1 MSSYR
6 VVKTGLLGLLRPE
19 YAGPFMEALEGVIHN
34 HHKAFIEALLL
45 LNLFVNDRAGAVGAE
60 MPQINQTL
68 VYQASCFNGVPPA
81 ASASG
86 SNSIGWMAMRR
97 RRCRMRYSSVS
108 GSTGQRV
115 PAHSKSVSEATDR
128 SGDEQGRCS
137 PTAGSFTSRSSP
149 AQEAWSL
156 TIRTML

>member
-68 VYQASCFNGVPPA
+68 VYQASCFTTNGA
-81 ASASG
+81 A
-86 SNSIGWMAMRR
+86 W
-97 RRCRMRYSSVS
+97 V
-108 GSTGQRV
+108 
-115 PAHSKSVSEATDR
+115 
-128 SGDEQGRCS
+128 GR
-137 PTAGSFTSRSSP
+137 A
-149 AQEAWSL
+149 
-156 TIRTML
+156 